1 MLSTQAGPQK
11 VLCGRTNGWSE
22 VEHGMQVFK
31 KLEVMFQVSVE
42 QRELKQQTQQ
52 QAGWIA
58 AASQQDMH
66 ACSPDSSYSSEGDP
80 TWSDLGYES
89 WTLL

>member
-1 MLSTQAGPQK
+1 MHPPLWG
-11 VLCGRTNGWSE
+11 E
-22 VEHGMQVFK
+22 VQHDMQVFK

-42 QRELKQQTQQ
+42 QLGLKQQTQQ

-66 ACSPDSSYSSEGDP
+66 ACSSSCSSEGDP

>member
-1 MLSTQAGPQK
+1 M
-11 VLCGRTNGWSE
+11 LCGRTNGWSE